1 MTIEGDFN
9 TLFLADILQL
19 LCNHGK
25 TGVLKAS
32 HGDDEVK
39 TYIKE
44 GEIICVMGSKESTR
58 LGNILV
64 HNRIITPEQLMVHN
78 RIITPEQLKTCLDIA
93 QKKKKALGKVLI
105 EQKLVTE
112 NTLNKFI
119 DRQAEDIILDML
131 LWEAGSFVY
140 NDYDLDINDLIIPR
154 LNIMKILMQATRRID
169 EMSVLSKLIPSDQMR
184 FKPLAKT
191 EETEALQL
199 DDIER
204 RVLRL
209 VAEEKTVREIINT
222 VKSDEFLC
230 YKAFYA
236 LISSGLIKHSKERS
250 KRFESEEKLFFP
262 AIKIY
267 VDILN
272 TIHEQVK
279 PALGRQTSDVF
290 ETCKPAKSPLQ
301 EALLENFHLNNPLAT
316 SVQNITEILQSE
328 VKSEEQRTC
337 LIGTFNSYIYN
348 LLEKLPGFIG
358 EPAAQKL
365 LKKIDVQLAK
375 L

>member
-58 LGNILV
+58 LGNIL
-64 HNRIITPEQLMVHN
+64 VHN

-272 TIHEQVK
+272 TIHGQVK

-290 ETCKPAKSPLQ
+290 ETCKPAKNPLQ
-301 EALLENFHLNNPLAT
+301 EALLENFNMNNPLAT
-316 SVQNITEILQSE
+316 NVQNITEILQSE
-328 VKSEEQRTC
+328 VKSEEQRTR

-365 LKKIDVQLAK
+365 LKKIDVQLSTI
-375 L
+375 

>member
-58 LGNILV
+58 LGNIL
-64 HNRIITPEQLMVHN
+64 VHN